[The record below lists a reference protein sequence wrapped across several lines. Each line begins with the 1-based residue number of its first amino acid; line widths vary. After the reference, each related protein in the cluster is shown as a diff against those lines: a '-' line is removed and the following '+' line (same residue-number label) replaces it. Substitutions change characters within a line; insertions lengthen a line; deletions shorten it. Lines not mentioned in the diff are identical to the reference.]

1 MSYQANNNPG
11 MRGGYFQTPNDFRA
25 QNQGYASSAM
35 QAPGSGYGAAQRVA
49 GGSQGL
55 GSRQGQAPG
64 QGYVQVP
71 NNLQAQNQGYAP
83 GMQAPGSYTSPT
95 GGGVGG
101 GRGDPHG
108 YGQEFASQGLVGSG
122 QGYSQGGVGPQSAV
136 GSDQRYGQGLGPAQ
150 AAAAAAAGAPGYAQE
165 VGRGGRGYGRGGGM
179 QGVGA
184 QQGMQG
190 GGGISN
196 NAVVGPQYC
205 LSQVSS
211 FAVSRKGMSMSGGD
225 WEIKDA
231 TGRTVFKVSGS
242 VVTVRDKKF
251 LKDPANTT
259 LFRMQKKVG
268 TQQ

>member
-11 MRGGYFQTPNDFRA
+11 MQGGYFQTPNDFRA
-25 QNQGYASSAM
+25 QNQGYASSGM
-35 QAPGSGYGAAQRVA
+35 RAPGSGYGAAQRVG

-71 NNLQAQNQGYAP
+71 SNLQAQNQGYAP

-101 GRGDPHG
+101 GRGGPQG
-108 YGQEFASQGLVGSG
+108 YGQEFPSQGVVGSG
-122 QGYSQGGVGPQSAV
+122 
-136 GSDQRYGQGLGPAQ
+136 
-150 AAAAAAAGAPGYAQE
+150 YAHE
-165 VGRGGRGYGRGGGM
+165 VGRGGQGYGRGGSM

-205 LSQVSS
+205 LPQVSS
-211 FAVSRKGMSMSGGD
+211 FAVSRKGMSMSRGD
-225 WEIKDA
+225 LEIEDA

-259 LFRMQKKVG
+259 LLRMQKKVG